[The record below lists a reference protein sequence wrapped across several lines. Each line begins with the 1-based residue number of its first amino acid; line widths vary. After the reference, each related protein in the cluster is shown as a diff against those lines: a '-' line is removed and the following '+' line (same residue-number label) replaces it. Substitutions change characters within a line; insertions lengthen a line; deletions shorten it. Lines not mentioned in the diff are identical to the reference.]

1 MGLDDNQLRKL
12 EHIEVVL
19 NELVEG
25 PNTTFFEY
33 VFIPHQA
40 YSNITYED
48 VDLRIKVFG
57 KDLQVPI
64 FISGMT
70 GGAPGTEKINEKLA
84 EIAEKYGVG
93 LGVGSQRAAIEN
105 PSLQYTFK
113 VVRKYAKNVPIIANI
128 GAHEFITYDTRK
140 ILDIINMIEADAL
153 AIHLNMAQ
161 EMVQLEGTPTF
172 KNLLS
177 KLGDMLKE
185 IPVPVV
191 IKEVGNGLSYE
202 VVKAFYEIGI
212 NYFDVQGAGGTNWVL
227 VEKYRALRKGN
238 ILKSFIADNIADIG
252 IPTAA
257 SIIEAR
263 NAAPNAFIIGSGG
276 IRKASDVI
284 KALRLGADAV
294 GLARPILKAY
304 FNGVLDTFM
313 HALIHSVKA
322 GFVLSGSRNV
332 SELRMKPVIITSLLK
347 EWIDVRGLKVV

>member
-12 EHIEVVL
+12 EHLEIVL
-19 NELVEG
+19 NESVEG

-40 YSNITYED
+40 YSDLTFDDI
-48 VDLRIKVFG
+48 DLRVRVFG
-57 KDLQVPI
+57 KDLQAPI

-84 EIAEKYGVG
+84 EVAEKYGLG

-113 VVRKYAKNVPIIANI
+113 VVRKHARSIPVLANI
-128 GAHEFITYDTRK
+128 GAHEFVKYDMRK

-153 AIHLNMAQ
+153 AIHLNIAQ
-161 EMVQLEGTPTF
+161 EMIQLEGTPTF
-172 KNLLS
+172 KNLLI
-177 KLGDMLKE
+177 KVGEVLKE
-185 IPVPVV
+185 ISIPIV

-202 VVKAFYEIGI
+202 VVKAFHEVGV
-212 NYFDVQGAGGTNWVL
+212 NHFDVQGAGGTNWVL

-238 ILKSFIADNIADIG
+238 TLKGFVADNIADVG

-257 SIIEAR
+257 SIVEAR

-294 GLARPILKAY
+294 GLASPILKAY
-304 FNGVLDTFM
+304 FNGVLEEYL
-313 HALIHSVKA
+313 HALLHGVKA
-322 GFVLSGSRNV
+322 CFILSGSRNV
-332 SELRMKPVIITSLLK
+332 SELRTKPVIITSLLK
-347 EWIDVRGLKVV
+347 EWITARGIRV